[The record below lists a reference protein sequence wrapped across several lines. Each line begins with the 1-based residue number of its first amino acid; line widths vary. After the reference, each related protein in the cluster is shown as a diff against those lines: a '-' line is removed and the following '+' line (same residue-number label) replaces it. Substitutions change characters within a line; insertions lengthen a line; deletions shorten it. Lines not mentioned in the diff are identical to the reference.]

1 MHRSDSSRQE
11 LPARA
16 THPCERKQASFLT
29 FPPSNPCRVS
39 ANAGSHHAVIR
50 LCNRFEK
57 QALCQFREEC
67 KTTIGVACFAAFP
80 EVPCGVTRTA
90 TQNCSAGSAW
100 STPFFSHQCSSIA
113 QFSGLL
119 FDRPAPI
126 ETRRTSTTPLVSPQ
140 QQLFDN
146 LLAEIPCLKHWT
158 STKNQR
164 FTRFGSTV
172 TFGLELSD

>member
-16 THPCERKQASFLT
+16 THPCEREQASFLT

-50 LCNRFEK
+50 LCIRFGK

-67 KTTIGVACFAAFP
+67 TTTIDVACFTAFP
-80 EVPCGVTRTA
+80 EVPCGDTRTA
-90 TQNCSAGSAW
+90 TQNCSAGSEW

-113 QFSGLL
+113 HFPGSLL
-119 FDRPAPI
+119 DRPAPI
-126 ETRRTSTTPLVSPQ
+126 ETRRTSTSSCMSPH
-140 QQLFDN
+140 QQLWDSSV
-146 LLAEIPCLKHWT
+146 AEIPCLKHWT

-172 TFGLELSD
+172 TFGIEWSN